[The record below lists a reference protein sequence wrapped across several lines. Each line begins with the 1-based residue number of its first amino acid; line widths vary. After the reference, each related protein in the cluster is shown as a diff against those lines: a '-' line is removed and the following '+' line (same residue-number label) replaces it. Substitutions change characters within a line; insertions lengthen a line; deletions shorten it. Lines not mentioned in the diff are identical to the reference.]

1 MHQLVICGV
10 CAQRLIRHTSNF
22 TIKLFK
28 LRFANVTK
36 SSGKNC
42 ITIWRTLK
50 IAERRCFTPG
60 VSKRFVY
67 FHELRLSQSSSY
79 YVHCFCSAKTHCTLP
94 CFTRLF
100 VCPSMSIL
108 RRLTLTVY
116 WCTAALFIFQITFQH
131 ALRSSANLNSQ
142 IMQKFASQLQ
152 ILVETPLHIGENRA
166 LSVFWIHFL
175 LTFERIKYV
184 NRSCIQILKIPVE
197 QLSWCFHHL
206 GKKFSD
212 TNVQL
217 TCLLGVR
224 IGSTNES

>member
-60 VSKRFVY
+60 VSKCFVY

-100 VCPSMSIL
+100 ACPSKSIL

-116 WCTAALFIFQITFQH
+116 WCTAALFIISNHISTCSTLISKFKLTNYAKICIPTTNSCWDTAAYRRKSCTFRFLNTFSTYLWTHQIC
-131 ALRSSANLNSQ
+131 
-142 IMQKFASQLQ
+142 K
-152 ILVETPLHIGENRA
+152 
-166 LSVFWIHFL
+166 
-175 LTFERIKYV
+175 
-184 NRSCIQILKIPVE
+184 
-197 QLSWCFHHL
+197 
-206 GKKFSD
+206 
-212 TNVQL
+212 
-217 TCLLGVR
+217 
-224 IGSTNES
+224 